1 MTALRD
7 QLHVSIEILK
17 QGQYSRAVLS
27 LEAFIQ
33 QAKPDSKP
41 YLQAQMHLVQAYQG
55 NGQYARASSLCR
67 ILATSQNL
75 RVQRWAQQT
84 IEALLQDHSTP
95 VTLTSAARIPAPKNV
110 PSIKPKGCGL
120 KESAAAGI
128 PAPQNISPQR
138 QPKSLHSLK
147 LQGTQAFLQTK
158 RRLLDVYL
166 ENGQSDRAISLC
178 LTLATSNNPNVQQ
191 WAQRAIKKLSSPP
204 ALPPAPASA
213 SSLSHLQTPSPVDS
227 CAQPNRYFANY
238 LEGTAME
245 KVVSQIRRKDTV
257 IL

>member
-1 MTALRD
+1 MTALQD
-7 QLHVSIEILK
+7 QLHVGIKILK

-33 QAKPDSKP
+33 QTKPDSKP

-55 NGQYARASSLCR
+55 NGQRARASSLCR

-75 RVQRWAQQT
+75 RVRRWAQQT
-84 IEALLQDHSTP
+84 TEVLCSTP
-95 VTLTSAARIPAPKNV
+95 ATLTSTAHISAPQNISPSKPKGCKLEEFAVARIPAPR
-110 PSIKPKGCGL
+110 
-120 KESAAAGI
+120 
-128 PAPQNISPQR
+128 NIQPQR
-138 QPKSLHSLK
+138 QPKSLHALK

-158 RRLLDVYL
+158 KRLLEIYL
-166 ENGQSDRAISLC
+166 GNGQSDRAISLC

-191 WAQRAIKKLSSPP
+191 WAQRAIKKLSPS
-204 ALPPAPASA
+204 ALPVLPSVAASV
-213 SSLSHLQTPSPVDS
+213 SSLLYHQPSSPVDP
-227 CAQPNRYFANY
+227 CAKPNSYFANY